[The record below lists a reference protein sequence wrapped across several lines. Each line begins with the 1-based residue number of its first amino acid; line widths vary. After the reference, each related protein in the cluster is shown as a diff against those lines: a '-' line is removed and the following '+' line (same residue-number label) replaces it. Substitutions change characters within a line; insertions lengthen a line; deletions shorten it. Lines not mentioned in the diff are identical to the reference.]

1 MLVNSVDGDIKLT
14 KFEVTCSL
22 WRWMSSLYIPNWDK
36 FKAWPS
42 WKFLNFP
49 FTAFSVSNSIR
60 HLGCFAHREQR
71 IFLTE
76 LLSTPPMLPCSHP
89 ATRPE
94 CRLPSWS
101 APPKLLAVPLKHEAM
116 NGKECT
122 PEFDSIYSSYVLKLP
137 GVCYFFGLSGLQIP
151 WCGPFWDFTL
161 SSAEMDTTV
170 KRAVCGVEAGTT
182 WFIFGLGNGRLSLSR
197 KSPMLV
203 LASKK

>member
-1 MLVNSVDGDIKLT
+1 MQSLT
-14 KFEVTCSL
+14 LDVLLTNV
-22 WRWMSSLYIPNWDK
+22 PNWDK
-36 FKAWPS
+36 FKDWPS

-101 APPKLLAVPLKHEAM
+101 APPKLLAVPLVKHEAM

-122 PEFDSIYSSYVLKLP
+122 PEFDSIYSFKLRFKVKLQVCVISSVSLVFKFRDVVLFGTSPSPLPRWTPRSTGQSAASRQERLGSYYLVSVTEGSPFHGRVL
-137 GVCYFFGLSGLQIP
+137 C
-151 WCGPFWDFTL
+151 
-161 SSAEMDTTV
+161 
-170 KRAVCGVEAGTT
+170 
-182 WFIFGLGNGRLSLSR
+182 
-197 KSPMLV
+197 
-203 LASKK
+203 

>member
-1 MLVNSVDGDIKLT
+1 MQSLTLDVLLVYV
-14 KFEVTCSL
+14 
-22 WRWMSSLYIPNWDK
+22 PNWDK

-116 NGKECT
+116 NGKECS
-122 PEFDSIYSSYVLKLP
+122 PRIRFDIFKLP
-137 GVCYFFGLSGLQIP
+137 FKVKLQVCVISSVSLVFKFRDVVLFGTSPSPLPRWTPRSNGQSASWRQERL
-151 WCGPFWDFTL
+151 GSYLVSVMEGSPFH
-161 SSAEMDTTV
+161 
-170 KRAVCGVEAGTT
+170 
-182 WFIFGLGNGRLSLSR
+182 GR
-197 KSPMLV
+197 V
-203 LASKK
+203 LC